1 MKLSRGARV
10 QTLLDTPISV
20 AIPSNSLTTNSRLP
34 QSLIF
39 LDNDV
44 IRIEALTYKFSYF
57 SQLKNI
63 IIFFLA
69 PTLVLTNITL

>member
-44 IRIEALTYKFSYF
+44 IRIETLTYKFSYF